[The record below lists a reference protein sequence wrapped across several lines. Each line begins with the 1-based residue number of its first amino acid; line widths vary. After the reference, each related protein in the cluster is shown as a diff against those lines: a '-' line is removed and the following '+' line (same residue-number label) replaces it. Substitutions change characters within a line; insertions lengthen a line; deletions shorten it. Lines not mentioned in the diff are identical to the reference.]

1 MAAQAAAAARGLAP
15 SAPRQGGG
23 EAGGQRAAAEEA
35 RAAAAREELERV
47 NAEAARVREAT
58 TRTLGDCAYILQVQM
73 DKVVD
78 EIGADGSAEGF
89 FASQIRPYLARSPGA
104 AAAQDGA
111 ALPPPPSPADGL
123 ADVGGDGTDS
133 EVDLEI

>member
-1 MAAQAAAAARGLAP
+1 
-15 SAPRQGGG
+15 
-23 EAGGQRAAAEEA
+23 
-35 RAAAAREELERV
+35 
-47 NAEAARVREAT
+47 
-58 TRTLGDCAYILQVQM
+58 M

-89 FASQIRPYLARSPGA
+89 FASQIRPYLARSPGRSPGAVA
-104 AAAQDGA
+104 AQVAAQDGA
-111 ALPPPPSPADGL
+111 ASGAAFPPPPYPADGL

>member
-1 MAAQAAAAARGLAP
+1 
-15 SAPRQGGG
+15 
-23 EAGGQRAAAEEA
+23 
-35 RAAAAREELERV
+35 
-47 NAEAARVREAT
+47 
-58 TRTLGDCAYILQVQM
+58 M

-89 FASQIRPYLARSPGA
+89 FASQIRPYLARSPGRSPGAVA
-104 AAAQDGA
+104 AQVAAQDSA

-123 ADVGGDGTDS
+123 ADVGGDDTDS